1 MRQQTE
7 LHQRPRQ
14 ATKRMNAIT
23 YEQAKKTFTIAS
35 EAIAFL
41 VTLDMLILFASL
53 AQIMVEGQTGHWSP
67 FWRAQA
73 DLVLRLFT

>member
-1 MRQQTE
+1 MS
-7 LHQRPRQ
+7 
-14 ATKRMNAIT
+14 AIT
-23 YEQAKKTFTIAS
+23 YEQAKKTFTIVS

-53 AQIMVEGQTGHWSP
+53 TQIMVEGQTGQWSP
-67 FWRAQA
+67 FWRAQV

>member
-1 MRQQTE
+1 
-7 LHQRPRQ
+7 
-14 ATKRMNAIT
+14 MNAIT

-73 DLVLRLFT
+73 DLVLRLFI

>member
-1 MRQQTE
+1 
-7 LHQRPRQ
+7 
-14 ATKRMNAIT
+14 MNAIT

-41 VTLDMLILFASL
+41 VTLDMLILFASFT
-53 AQIMVEGQTGHWSP
+53 QIMVEGQTGHWSP

>member
-1 MRQQTE
+1 
-7 LHQRPRQ
+7 
-14 ATKRMNAIT
+14 MNAIT

-53 AQIMVEGQTGHWSP
+53 AQIMVEGQTGQWSP
-67 FWRAQA
+67 FWRVQA
-73 DLVLRLFT
+73 EMVLRLFT